1 MQPQPEPEPEP
12 SPHTEVE
19 RLSALK
25 SRFSHL
31 QQVSDGA
38 LSPDASSAWLRE
50 GQLGSPQLS
59 ETSGWGRSPASSPA
73 DARGFERSLLGSLL
87 SEPTPE
93 STPVSRSARSSSSAE
108 RSRGSALASVLG
120 RIERA
125 ASPPQTAVHIPTDG
139 RDTGAEVARLATALR
154 LEVKRREAAEAQ
166 SADAEASVKA
176 LGAEVSEAA
185 KAAEKAAAAAAKQ
198 ADRRYSLLHS
208 QLAAAKLEVLQRCPY
223 FSPFAQRSQDHR
235 ELTRAVCVQRERL
248 QASEASLQ
256 LEHEAQSQALAT
268 ARLRNRALSAEGD
281 RYPCIYVVWD
291 CAKGA
296 DEVAGV

>member
-12 SPHTEVE
+12 SPHAEVE

-38 LSPDASSAWLRE
+38 LSPPDASSAWQRE

-59 ETSGWGRSPASSPA
+59 ETSGWGRSPGAASSPA

-154 LEVKRREAAEAQ
+154 LEVKRREAAEAR

-176 LGAEVSEAA
+176 LGAELSEAA

-208 QLAAAKLEVLQRCPY
+208 QLAAAKLEVRQRCHY
-223 FSPFAQRSQDHR
+223 FSPFAQRSQDNR

-281 RYPCIYVVWD
+281 RYPAPCISFVRV
-291 CAKGA
+291 
-296 DEVAGV
+296 

>member
-38 LSPDASSAWLRE
+38 LSPDASAWE

-59 ETSGWGRSPASSPA
+59 ETSGWGRSPGAASSPA

-154 LEVKRREAAEAQ
+154 LEVKRREAAEAR
-166 SADAEASVKA
+166 SAEAEASVKA
-176 LGAEVSEAA
+176 LGAELSEAA

-198 ADRRYSLLHS
+198 ADQRYSLLHS
-208 QLAAAKLEVLQRCPY
+208 QLAAAKLEVRRA
-223 FSPFAQRSQDHR
+223 F
-235 ELTRAVCVQRERL
+235 LTSICA
-248 QASEASLQ
+248 
-256 LEHEAQSQALAT
+256 
-268 ARLRNRALSAEGD
+268 ARR
-281 RYPCIYVVWD
+281 
-291 CAKGA
+291 
-296 DEVAGV
+296 

>member
-59 ETSGWGRSPASSPA
+59 ETSGWGRSPGAASSPA

-154 LEVKRREAAEAQ
+154 LEVKRREAAEAR

-176 LGAEVSEAA
+176 LGAELSE
-185 KAAEKAAAAAAKQ
+185 AEKAAAAAAKQ

-208 QLAAAKLEVLQRCPY
+208 QLAAAKLEVRLLFSICATKPGQQR
-223 FSPFAQRSQDHR
+223 ADARR
-235 ELTRAVCVQRERL
+235 VRAAR
-248 QASEASLQ
+248 A
-256 LEHEAQSQALAT
+256 AT
-268 ARLRNRALSAEGD
+268 
-281 RYPCIYVVWD
+281 
-291 CAKGA
+291 
-296 DEVAGV
+296 GV

>member
-38 LSPDASSAWLRE
+38 LSPPDASSAWLRE

-59 ETSGWGRSPASSPA
+59 ETSGWGRSPGASSPA

-154 LEVKRREAAEAQ
+154 LEVKRREAAEAR

-176 LGAEVSEAA
+176 LGAELSEAA

-198 ADRRYSLLHS
+198 ADQRYSLLHS
-208 QLAAAKLEVLQRCPY
+208 QLAAAKLEVRHPCLL
-223 FSPFAQRSQDHR
+223 H
-235 ELTRAVCVQRERL
+235 
-248 QASEASLQ
+248 
-256 LEHEAQSQALAT
+256 
-268 ARLRNRALSAEGD
+268 LRNEARTTES
-281 RYPCIYVVWD
+281 
-291 CAKGA
+291 
-296 DEVAGV
+296 